1 MGKKNSV
8 LVSYSDIENLIE
20 IICLRQVFNF
30 SFGER
35 NLYSFCLALARVR
48 SGRHLTWPGIS
59 PQPATSSSS
68 SLSSSAVSLSSS
80 AASSSNVVQRIL
92 KNHRAFPI
100 PVIIPR
106 LLFESVFVLKLKIDR
121 PFCAPSILE
130 PGLMLKILS
139 KQICCSASSSRA
151 PPSYREIFCWC

>member
-35 NLYSFCLALARVR
+35 NLCSFCLALARVR

-68 SLSSSAVSLSSS
+68 SLSSS